1 MEKKISKI
9 VVVDANEKYCEV
21 MKDYFLESR
30 NNLRVVATYNNVIDA
45 IDYISDND
53 VDLIITDIIIPNAD
67 GFDLI
72 NEIKNL
78 GLAKTPKIIVVSA
91 LTGEG
96 FIQKAFSMGV
106 SYYMVKPLNYELLES
121 RIVEVLKDELTSGAP
136 VQTNNNVFARPKT
149 NKLDERITNIFITV
163 GIPAHIKG
171 YQFLREAIKMA
182 IDTPDIINS
191 ITKKL
196 YPSIA
201 DKFDTSASKVERAIR
216 HAIEVAWNRG
226 KIENINNLFGI
237 RVYGNNEK
245 PTNGEFIA
253 LVADKML
260 IEGA

>member
-72 NEIKNL
+72 NEIKSL

-96 FIQKAFSMGV
+96 FVQKAFSMGV
-106 SYYMVKPLNYELLES
+106 SYYMVKPLNYELLEN
-121 RIVEVLKDELTSGAP
+121 RIVEVLKDELTSGVPIQA
-136 VQTNNNVFARPKT
+136 NNVFSRPKT

-182 IDTPDIINS
+182 IDSPDIINS

>member
-1 MEKKISKI
+1 MNKEVSVLIADENKE
-9 VVVDANEKYCEV
+9 VVNK
-21 MKDYFLESR
+21 
-30 NNLRVVATYNNVIDA
+30 
-45 IDYISDND
+45 
-53 VDLIITDIIIPNAD
+53 
-67 GFDLI
+67 
-72 NEIKNL
+72 IKNTL
-78 GLAKTPKIIVVSA
+78 ENYGEFTNVETADNGEEALAKILEINPDIAIIDVILSGLDGYMVIEEAKRKLCKTKFIVVSS
-91 LTGEG
+91 LSSET
-96 FIQKAFSMGV
+96 FVQKAMNLGV
-106 SYYMVKPLNYELLES
+106 EYYMIKPVSPELVYK
-121 RIVEVLKDELTSGAP
+121 RIVDVYSFKEEKRKDIIEGLSENKIGKNKVLEEK
-136 VQTNNNVFARPKT
+136 
-149 NKLDERITNIFITV
+149 ITNIFITV

-171 YQFLREAIKMA
+171 YYFLREAIKMA
-182 IDTPDIINS
+182 IETPEIVNS